1 MTTHEL
7 ICHTNWELIK
17 GRCFCDAE
25 KDDIVGRLLAA
36 VSRQS
41 EVERFHKSRRMSDD
55 GRLMYPW
62 FYIPPHNNGKKLITI
77 NGVMPKTQIFSANHY
92 ELEILRLLALW
103 RVGDDVVDN
112 MLQKTRE
119 RLANTCFGKFCAA
132 GECFEASIITLRF
145 LSAAF
150 PHEEKW
156 MQKLVEGIRDEIGN
170 KPNGKKRHSGTSFY
184 YWLTLTELVFPVVL
198 PRLNDTKLH

>member
-1 MTTHEL
+1 M
-7 ICHTNWELIK
+7 
-17 GRCFCDAE
+17 
-25 KDDIVGRLLAA
+25 KDVN
-36 VSRQS
+36 
-41 EVERFHKSRRMSDD
+41 
-55 GRLMYPW
+55 
-62 FYIPPHNNGKKLITI
+62 NNGKKLITI

-156 MQKLVEGIRDEIGN
+156 MQKLVEGIRD
-170 KPNGKKRHSGTSFY
+170 F
-184 YWLTLTELVFPVVL
+184 
-198 PRLNDTKLH
+198 